1 MSDTRIKKIK
11 HRTVFDSRGVETLE
25 VDVLT
30 HGGFARVAAPFGAP
44 GSRGEF
50 EAPAYAPGGLRE
62 TITLLDKEII
72 PELLGMDTVE
82 QEKIDDLLI
91 RIDGTANFERIG
103 GNTSTVLSIAAAR
116 AASDTLKVP
125 MYELLR
131 NDEPPTVPYP
141 LGNVIGGGAHSM
153 GPAPDMQEHM
163 VLAVGAKSVRHAIE
177 INLKVHSEAGKLLER
192 RDVGFA
198 GGMDDEDA
206 WAANL
211 NDAEAL
217 EVIEQAKKR
226 IEDEEGVEI
235 RMGLDLAADRLWSAS
250 RKVYR
255 YVREGIE
262 RSSRQQ
268 LDFIGALIERFNL
281 IYVEDAF
288 NSNDYDS
295 FARLNKA
302 FGERCI
308 ICADDIYASN
318 YARTKVGIEKG
329 SARAMIVKP
338 NQVGTL
344 TGARRTS
351 ALARSHGTKIIISNR
366 SGETADVSIADLA
379 VAWNATMIKAGVRGG
394 GRIIKLNELIRIEQ
408 AVEGIKL
415 AEWNG
420 WLGTKRHYTGENS

>member
-1 MSDTRIKKIK
+1 MSETMIKAIK

-25 VDVLT
+25 VDVVT

-62 TITLLDKEII
+62 TVTLLDKEII
-72 PELLGMDTVE
+72 PELVGMDTME
-82 QEKIDDLLI
+82 QEKIDDLLL

-103 GNTSTVLSIAAAR
+103 GNTSTVLSIASAR
-116 AASDTLKVP
+116 AASDTLNVP
-125 MYELLR
+125 MYHLLR
-131 NDEPPTVPYP
+131 NDEPPSLPYP

-163 VLAVGAKSVRHAIE
+163 VLAMGAKSVRHAIE
-177 INLKVHSEAGKLLER
+177 VNLKVHREAGKLLEK
-192 RDVGFA
+192 RDSGFA

-211 NDAEAL
+211 NDCEAL
-217 EVIEQAKKR
+217 EVLEQAKKR
-226 IEDEEGVEI
+226 IEDEEGIEI

-250 RKVYR
+250 KKVYG
-255 YVREGIE
+255 YVREGVE
-262 RSSRQQ
+262 RSPRQQ
-268 LDFIGALIERFNL
+268 LEFTGALIERFNL
-281 IYVEDAF
+281 IYVEDGF
-288 NSNDYDS
+288 HSSDYDS
-295 FARLNKA
+295 FASLNQA
-302 FGERCI
+302 FGDRCI

-318 YARTKVGIEKG
+318 YARTKVGIDKG
-329 SARAMIVKP
+329 AARAMIVKP

-344 TGARRTS
+344 TGARRTA

-379 VAWNATMIKAGVRGG
+379 VAWNAAMIKAGVRGG
-394 GRIIKLNELIRIEQ
+394 GRILKLNELIRIEQ
-408 AVEGIKL
+408 AVAGIKL
-415 AEWNG
+415 SNFSI
-420 WLGTKRHYTGENS
+420 R